1 MTQPNNTTP
10 AGFVTPTNTART
22 TSTTTLPKNNL
33 PTVDGLTTA
42 TEFAAK
48 PNTGAA
54 GITNNAILNN
64 VAAVPTRDIH
74 PNMDKTPNVKP
85 GTNPK
90 AV

>member
-10 AGFVTPTNTART
+10 AGFVTPANTPQTR
-22 TSTTTLPKNNL
+22 STTTLPKNNL
-33 PTVDGLTTA
+33 PVDGLTTA

-48 PNTGAA
+48 KNTGDAA
-54 GITNNAILNN
+54 GITNNPILNN
-64 VAAVPTRDIH
+64 VAGVPTRDIH